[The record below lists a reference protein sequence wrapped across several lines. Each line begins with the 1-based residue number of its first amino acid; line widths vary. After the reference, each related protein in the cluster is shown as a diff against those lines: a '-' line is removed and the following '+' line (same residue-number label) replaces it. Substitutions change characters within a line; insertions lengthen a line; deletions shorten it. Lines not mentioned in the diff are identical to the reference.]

1 MKKAFSILM
10 IAGLFL
16 FFGCNDIRDVAE
28 TEKTAVAAG
37 TTLADEA
44 SAHIRFAKP
53 VVKSDSRTALPEFT
67 DESLDSFAFAL
78 KGGLVTAT
86 AQEVLGSY
94 EGLEGLANASL
105 ACAEGEWNFVL
116 TASKDGTVFT
126 GSLEDVTITSGDN
139 ELSFELTWD
148 KSALEGKGSL
158 EFNLDYGLAK
168 NASDVKLVTAELLS
182 YDVAT
187 ASESAIEEYAESPLV
202 PENNEVTFAAS
213 ELDAGNY
220 RVKIHLYADTEKK
233 HLINTW
239 RELAIITGGQES
251 IASRAFESLNK
262 VYKISYELKNGTES
276 EDAPLPTCFTRH
288 SGDVLLPAPERGGFS
303 FSGWYSNSDYLGEK
317 IEKISAGDLGDK
329 TFYAKWSKAAITVS
343 IGQLND
349 LGLTYEVDGKSVVF
363 TAKSPAASG
372 TTGASFVWS
381 VDGIQQSASGDT
393 FTFDASTLASATYE
407 IEVVSGDLSSMA
419 AVFVNGADSCLYV
432 SANGA
437 DSNDG
442 SETSPLATIAAAV
455 EKMNN
460 PDIDYTIYIDGMLGR
475 SEDSNNLASG
485 QLIAEFQPIVEESAY
500 RYRYKAPILAKSI
513 TLMGLNPLNANGE
526 PVDGINPTFGIDTN
540 GKSTPVLLVATSV
553 PVTLEN
559 IKLTGGFLKSGEALM
574 VGGTYRDENDEGI
587 DVTANVTIKDGVL
600 ITGNNI
606 WQGTTSIYNTPVRVG
621 TGCGLKMEGGKITGN
636 VTGLG
641 VVSVARNA
649 TFEMTG
655 GYIGGNHLYP
665 YFDYETSESYQ
676 RVTCGVS
683 VVAPAEDSSMAG
695 GLFKISGDAVV
706 DEIYLKTGAVVTLA
720 GALTSDTKIQIE
732 PEAYTEGLKVID
744 IAENAGL
751 SLEEACDY
759 LTVKEKEG
767 AYWQILEDGTLFE
780 GYLTSTSGLGSLLSS
795 LSANT
800 AETPYKVSVSDSTTN
815 FDSLLTSV
823 NSALSSSGKYVW
835 LSFKDS
841 AFTKIEGEFSEYVTC
856 LTIPESVTSL
866 GFIDGEGIQRFKVA
880 SANENFAVSGTVLC
894 SKDLNTLYRWPPAS
908 PATVGTIAVNIHSIA
923 DGAFANCRN
932 IKEFNVLEGNS
943 YFKVTTGDITD
954 NSSAYSAYQSV
965 FYFVYDADIPTAPDS
980 SEDFEAWLTWDKTYS
995 YRVRNQYRNGYV
1007 PIPVLTSYDGKT
1019 LVAVPPALE
1028 LLTVADVKEKSGGY
1042 EKDQG
1047 GTDINY
1053 TASSGISLDFDTVRP
1068 YALCGIKNVQ
1078 EITLGVT
1085 ATSLPAYTFKDCSAL
1100 KYVYLSIAGS
1110 TIKPYTFSDCTALQ
1124 GVNFQSETI
1133 TTVQSNAFDGCT
1145 GLERLYFQAGEN
1157 TGRSGTASD
1166 AYPASCTVTI
1176 SGYVA

>member
-28 TEKTAVAAG
+28 TEKTAVAAE

-126 GSLEDVTITSGDN
+126 GSLENVTITSGDN

-158 EFNLDYGLAK
+158 EFNLGYGLAK

-202 PENNEVTFAAS
+202 PENNKVTFAAS

-262 VYKISYELKNGTES
+262 VYKISYELKNGAES

-288 SGDVLLPAPERGGFS
+288 SGDVLLPAPERGGYS

-372 TTGASFVWS
+372 ATGASFVWS
-381 VDGIQQSASGDT
+381 VDGIQKSASGNT

-455 EKMNN
+455 EKMDN

-475 SEDSNNLASG
+475 SEDSDYLASG
-485 QLIAEFQPIVEESAY
+485 QLIAEFQPIVEEGSGWN
-500 RYRYKAPILAKSI
+500 YRYKAPILAKSI

-526 PVDGINPTFGIDTN
+526 PVDGINPTFGVDTN

-641 VVSVARNA
+641 VVSVTRNA

-695 GLFKISGDAVV
+695 GLFKISGDALV

-759 LTVKEKEG
+759 FTVKEKEG

-894 SKDLNTLYRWPPAS
+894 SKDLSTIYRWPPAS

-965 FYFVYDADIPTAPDS
+965 FYFVYDADIPTAP
-980 SEDFEAWLTWDKTYS
+980 EDINEFLTWDKTYS
-995 YRVRNQYRNGYV
+995 YRVGNQYRNGYV

-1047 GTDINY
+1047 GNDINY

-1085 ATSLPAYTFKDCSAL
+1085 ANSLPAYTFKDCSAL

-1124 GVNFQSETI
+1124 GVNFQSESI

-1145 GLERLYFQAGEN
+1145 GLKSLYFQAGEN

>member
-1 MKKAFSILM
+1 MS
-10 IAGLFL
+10 G
-16 FFGCNDIRDVAE
+16 
-28 TEKTAVAAG
+28 
-37 TTLADEA
+37 
-44 SAHIRFAKP
+44 S
-53 VVKSDSRTALPEFT
+53 
-67 DESLDSFAFAL
+67 SFIW
-78 KGGLVTAT
+78 K
-86 AQEVLGSY
+86 
-94 EGLEGLANASL
+94 
-105 ACAEGEWNFVL
+105 
-116 TASKDGTVFT
+116 
-126 GSLEDVTITSGDN
+126 
-139 ELSFELTWD
+139 
-148 KSALEGKGSL
+148 
-158 EFNLDYGLAK
+158 
-168 NASDVKLVTAELLS
+168 
-182 YDVAT
+182 
-187 ASESAIEEYAESPLV
+187 
-202 PENNEVTFAAS
+202 
-213 ELDAGNY
+213 
-220 RVKIHLYADTEKK
+220 
-233 HLINTW
+233 
-239 RELAIITGGQES
+239 
-251 IASRAFESLNK
+251 
-262 VYKISYELKNGTES
+262 
-276 EDAPLPTCFTRH
+276 
-288 SGDVLLPAPERGGFS
+288 
-303 FSGWYSNSDYLGEK
+303 
-317 IEKISAGDLGDK
+317 
-329 TFYAKWSKAAITVS
+329 
-343 IGQLND
+343 
-349 LGLTYEVDGKSVVF
+349 VDGE
-363 TAKSPAASG
+363 TQTGLSG
-372 TTGASFVWS
+372 N
-381 VDGIQQSASGDT
+381 T
-393 FTFDASTLASATYE
+393 FTFNLLSNQVGTYE
-407 IEVVSGDLSSMA
+407 IEVLYGDLSTM
-419 AVFVNGADSCLYV
+419 VVVKVNSFDSYIYV
-432 SANGA
+432 SAGTDA
-437 DSNDG
+437 SDENDG
-442 SETSPLATIAAAV
+442 TVSSPLATIAKAV
-455 EKMNN
+455 EKMN
-460 PDIDYTIYIDGMLGR
+460 DSTKDYTILVDGMLGR
-475 SEDSNNLASG
+475 SEDSDYLASG
-485 QLIAEFQPIVEESAY
+485 QLIAEFQPIVEESSY

-513 TLMGLNPLNANGE
+513 TLMGLNPLENGE
-526 PVDGINPTFGIDTN
+526 PVDGINPTFGVDTN

-559 IKLTGGFLKSGEALM
+559 IKLTGGFSKSGEALM

-606 WQGTTSIYNTPVRVG
+606 WQGTTSIYNAPVRVG

-641 VVSVARNA
+641 VVSVTRNA

-665 YFDYETSESYQ
+665 YFDSETSESYQ
-676 RVTCGVS
+676 SVTCGVS

-759 LTVKEKEG
+759 FTVKEKEG

-841 AFTKIEGEFSEYVTC
+841 AFTKIEGEFSEFVTC

-894 SKDLNTLYRWPPAS
+894 SKDLSTIYRWPPAS

-965 FYFVYDADIPTAPDS
+965 FYFVYDADIPTAPES
-980 SEDFEAWLTWDKTYS
+980 SEDFEAWLTWNQTYS
-995 YRVRNQYRNGYV
+995 YRVGNQYRNGYV

-1047 GTDINY
+1047 GNDITY

-1078 EITLGVT
+1078 EITLKVT

-1100 KYVYLSIAGS
+1100 KYAYLYIGGS

-1145 GLERLYFQAGEN
+1145 GLQKLYFQAGEN
-1157 TGRSGTASD
+1157 TGRLGTASD
-1166 AYPASCTVTI
+1166 AYPASCTVNIT
-1176 SGYVA
+1176 GYVA